1 MASKHIAM
9 MWRSFVNCWDW
20 LVCIKCLKAM
30 LDCCC
35 CISAELAVEAVT
47 VNVLVYFKGKM
58 FGQKC
63 DAATQ
68 ISAGTSDGLIPH
80 QTGVQIKQGV

>member
-1 MASKHIAM
+1 
-9 MWRSFVNCWDW
+9 
-20 LVCIKCLKAM
+20 M
-30 LDCCC
+30 LGCCC
-35 CISAELAVEAVT
+35 CISAELAAEAVT
-47 VNVLVYFKGKM
+47 VNALVYFKGASRRGKM